1 MKSNEVSESRSPGA
15 ELLFGNSHGIFTTR
29 VSYTA
34 IKACSGS
41 AMDSFPEGGVLREM
55 SSRPV
60 PFVMVN
66 RVGLIVFVN
75 QKFTKILGWSQD
87 DVLGKTLDCVLP
99 EAFRLSHHL
108 AFSTF
113 DDPASSKVI
122 GHPLML
128 KTLMKDGNEIIT
140 EHHIIAERESEDWFF
155 GATLT
160 PSKNGESG

>member
-1 MKSNEVSESRSPGA
+1 MRLVSLAHREQSFF
-15 ELLFGNSHGIFTTR
+15 LGNSHGIFTTR
-29 VSYTA
+29 VSDTA
-34 IKACSGS
+34 IRACSGIE
-41 AMDSFPEGGVLREM
+41 MDNFPKGGVLREM

-66 RVGLIVFVN
+66 RLGFIVFVN
-75 QKFTKILGWSQD
+75 QKFSEILGWSQD

-99 EAFRLSHHL
+99 EAFRMSHHL

-113 DDPASSKVI
+113 DDPASSKVV

-140 EHHIIAERESEDWFF
+140 EHHIVAERESENWFF

-160 PSKNGESG
+160 PSENGESG

>member
-1 MKSNEVSESRSPGA
+1 MSK
-15 ELLFGNSHGIFTTR
+15 
-29 VSYTA
+29 TA
-34 IKACSGS
+34 IKARSGN
-41 AMDSFPEGGVLREM
+41 AMDNFPEGGVLRAM
-55 SSRPV
+55 SARPT

-66 RVGLIVFVN
+66 HFGFIVFVN
-75 QKFTKILGWSQD
+75 QKFSEILGWTQD

-113 DDPASSKVI
+113 DDPASSKVV

-128 KTLMKDGNEIIT
+128 KTLMKNGDEIIT
-140 EHHIIAERESEDWFF
+140 EHHIVAERESEDWFF

-160 PSKNGESG
+160 PSENGESG